1 MKVVSFAE
9 KCQTSLA
16 SLSGW
21 SYCNVIMDRE
31 TFYYKSCRKYKL
43 FKKSEILS
51 NIAFNALICG
61 GELQFERLCNKLDCK
76 GNCTF

>member
-1 MKVVSFAE
+1 M
-9 KCQTSLA
+9 
-16 SLSGW
+16 
-21 SYCNVIMDRE
+21 IMDRE

>member
-1 MKVVSFAE
+1 
-9 KCQTSLA
+9 
-16 SLSGW
+16 
-21 SYCNVIMDRE
+21 MDRE
-31 TFYYKSCRKYKL
+31 TFYFKSRRKYKL

-76 GNCTF
+76 GNVPFSRAAAAVF